1 MTRLTHSRLLSLLR
15 YDPIAGVFVWR
26 RRISN
31 VRAGTIAGSLKAKGY
46 RGIRIDGVSYYEH
59 RLAVFY
65 MTGEWP
71 EDDVDHRNLIR
82 SDNRYANLRPAT
94 FSQNKMNRRAQSNNL
109 LGVKGVSFDKR
120 FGWFQARIK
129 ANGRQQTIGV
139 YRTIEEAA
147 AAYEAAANDNF
158 GDYARAA

>member
-1 MTRLTHSRLLSLLR
+1 MTKLTHERLLSLLR
-15 YDPIAGVFVWR
+15 YDPITGIFVWR
-26 RRISN
+26 VRVSN
-31 VRAGTIAGSLKAKGY
+31 VRAGTIAGSPKAKGY

-82 SDNRYANLRPAT
+82 ADNRYTNLRPAT
-94 FSQNKMNRRAQSNNL
+94 SGQNKMNRRAQSNNV
-109 LGVKGVSFDKR
+109 LGVKGVSYDKR

-129 ANGRQQTIGV
+129 TNGRQRTIGIYGTV
-139 YRTIEEAA
+139 EEAS
-147 AAYEAAANDNF
+147 AAYQAAANDNF
-158 GDYARAA
+158 GEFARVA